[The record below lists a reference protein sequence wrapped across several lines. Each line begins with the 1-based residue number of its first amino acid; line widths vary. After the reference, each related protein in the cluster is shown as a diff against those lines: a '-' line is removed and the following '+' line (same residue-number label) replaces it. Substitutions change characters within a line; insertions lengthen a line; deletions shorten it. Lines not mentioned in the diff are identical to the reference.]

1 MATQPRSITQPNY
14 FRTGLSEEVADI
26 AAGLILAPG
35 TAVDAVLKAT
45 GATDELL
52 GVSVETMEPGVQRS
66 YQVDGKVPVLSGAAV
81 AAGALVTADATA
93 RAVTASGSAT
103 STARILGRAVTASS
117 GAGELIE
124 VELSKGAFAFI
135 GTATVADRAALK
147 AIAAGSRFTGQLILV
162 QSDGSLWRFDGAS
175 TLTDDTADE
184 LVQEPDAGAGAWLR
198 ADKAFVMKIPI
209 AFGLADAA
217 AIETIPEGFALRLT
231 GHPYWEIV
239 TPFAGGVASTIG
251 ISTSLTG
258 YDTKGDLLG
267 GAAGDS
273 TAVESAGIAVGT
285 LGGELND
292 EVGFH
297 AVLLEEGS
305 EIRYDE
311 ITSAYTAGAGFVRIP
326 VAVALAPATP

>member
-1 MATQPRSITQPNY
+1 MATQPRSITQPSC
-14 FRTGLSEEVADI
+14 FRPGISEEVADI
-26 AAGLILAPG
+26 APNLILAAG
-35 TAVDAVLKAT
+35 TGVDGVLKAT
-45 GATDELL
+45 GASDELL
-52 GVSVETMEPGVQRS
+52 GVSVETMEPGAARS
-66 YQVDGKVPVLSGAAV
+66 YQRDGKVAVLSGAAV
-81 AAGALVTADATA
+81 AIGALVTADATS
-93 RAVTASGSAT
+93 RAVTAAASAT
-103 STARILGRAVTASS
+103 STARILGRAVTAAS

-124 VELSKGAFAFI
+124 VELTVGAMAFI
-135 GTATVADRAALK
+135 GLSTVADRAALK
-147 AIAAGSRFTGQLILV
+147 AIAAGSRFTGQVVLV

-184 LVQEPDAGAGAWLR
+184 LAQKPDAGAGCWLR

-209 AFGLADAA
+209 AFGMADAE

-251 ISTSLTG
+251 ISTDLTG
-258 YDTKGDLLG
+258 YDTKGDILG

-285 LGGELND
+285 QGGQLND
-292 EVGFH
+292 NVGFNDI
-297 AVLLEEGS
+297 LMEEGKKF
-305 EIRYDE
+305 RYDR